1 MDQEVHELGRKRG
14 QAKLRFDIGAAMNFA
29 FDRKTIGWLFLFFLM
44 WSTTVAGA
52 ASSPLVRAKEEAEAK
67 GYVFFATHDEIV
79 AEAKNEGKLK
89 VNTGLEKSNLAPLM
103 KAFKQ
108 KYPFITDVYVEEI
121 TGLDAY
127 QRFILELK
135 SGQARQ
141 TRSWDIAQIP
151 FDFAQEYMPY
161 LAKYDVLGMAQQG
174 VLKINPAMVHPV
186 QRNIV
191 GVTSS
196 IRVVAYN
203 TKLMAEDQL
212 PSKWED
218 FLKPEFKGKK
228 FIIDIRP
235 LALAPLVPAWGL
247 ERTLDFAR
255 KLAAQQPV
263 WVRGATRINTAIAAG
278 EYSLFL
284 GPSFSSIKRAMAK
297 DVTGSLA
304 YRIVEPIPTGVID
317 DAAAILSSADHPH
330 AALLWFEFLASTEGQ
345 EIIDKYQPYEAS
357 IFTPG
362 SAAEQVTRG
371 KQLSVVDWNHASK
384 FQDYMEKIIAASGF
398 PKAEK

>member
-1 MDQEVHELGRKRG
+1 
-14 QAKLRFDIGAAMNFA
+14 MNFA
-29 FDRKTIGWLFLFFLM
+29 FDRKTIGWGFVLFFW
-44 WSTTVAGA
+44 WSTTAAVA
-52 ASSPLVRAKEEAEAK
+52 ASTPLARTKQEAEAK
-67 GYVFFATHDEIV
+67 GYIFLATHDEIV
-79 AEAKNEGKLK
+79 AGAKNEGKLK
-89 VNTGLEKSNLAPLM
+89 VNTGLEKANLAPLM

-108 KYPFITDVYVEEI
+108 KYPFISDVYVEEI

-127 QRFILELK
+127 QRFILEMK
-135 SGQARQ
+135 SGQ
-141 TRSWDIAQIP
+141 TRGWDVAQIP
-151 FDFAQEYMPY
+151 FDFAQEYIPY
-161 LAKYDVLGMAQQG
+161 LAKYDILAMAHQG
-174 VLKINPAMVHPV
+174 VLKIHPAMVHPV
-186 QRNIV
+186 ERNIV

-203 TKLMAEDQL
+203 RTLMSEDRV

-218 FLKPEFKGKK
+218 FLKPELKGKK

-255 KLAAQQPV
+255 KLAGQQPV

-317 DAAAILSSADHPH
+317 DAAAILSSAAHPH
-330 AALLWFEFLASTEGQ
+330 AALLWFEFLASAEGQ

-357 IFTPG
+357 VFTPG

-384 FQDYMEKIIAASGF
+384 FQDYMEKIIASSGF

>member
-1 MDQEVHELGRKRG
+1 
-14 QAKLRFDIGAAMNFA
+14 MNFA
-29 FDRKTIGWLFLFFLM
+29 FDRKTIGWGFVLFFW
-44 WSTTVAGA
+44 WSTTAAVA
-52 ASSPLVRAKEEAEAK
+52 ASTPLARTKQEAEAK
-67 GYVFFATHDEIV
+67 GYIFLATHDEIV
-79 AEAKNEGKLK
+79 AGAKNEGKLK
-89 VNTGLEKSNLAPLM
+89 VNTGLEKANLAPLM

-108 KYPFITDVYVEEI
+108 KYPFISDVYVEEI

-127 QRFILELK
+127 QRFILEMK
-135 SGQARQ
+135 SGQ
-141 TRSWDIAQIP
+141 TRGWDVAQIP
-151 FDFAQEYMPY
+151 FDFAQEYIPY
-161 LAKYDVLGMAQQG
+161 LAKYDILTMAQQG
-174 VLKINPAMVHPV
+174 VLKINSAMVHPV
-186 QRNIV
+186 ERNIV

-203 TKLMAEDQL
+203 RTLMSDRV

-218 FLKPEFKGKK
+218 FLKPELKGKK

-255 KLAAQQPV
+255 KLAGQQPV

>member
-1 MDQEVHELGRKRG
+1 
-14 QAKLRFDIGAAMNFA
+14 MNFA
-29 FDRKTIGWLFLFFLM
+29 FDRKTIGWGFVLFFW
-44 WSTTVAGA
+44 WSTTAAVA
-52 ASSPLVRAKEEAEAK
+52 ASTPLARTKQEAEAK
-67 GYVFFATHDEIV
+67 GYIFLATHDEIV
-79 AEAKNEGKLK
+79 AGAKNEGKLK
-89 VNTGLEKSNLAPLM
+89 VNTGLEKANLAPLM

-108 KYPFITDVYVEEI
+108 KYPFISDVYVEEI

-127 QRFILELK
+127 QRFILEMK
-135 SGQARQ
+135 SGQ
-141 TRSWDIAQIP
+141 TRGWDVAQIP
-151 FDFAQEYMPY
+151 FDFAQEYIPY
-161 LAKYDVLGMAQQG
+161 LAKYDILAMAHQG
-174 VLKINPAMVHPV
+174 VLKIHPAMVHPV
-186 QRNIV
+186 ERNIV

-203 TKLMAEDQL
+203 RTLMSDRV

-218 FLKPEFKGKK
+218 FLKPELKGKK

-247 ERTLDFAR
+247 ERTLDFAH
-255 KLAAQQPV
+255 KLAGQQPV